1 MVAAATLAAFCS
13 GPGQSFVFSVFV
25 DPILADTGLSRVYLS
40 TLYAL
45 GTAVSAVMVVVVA
58 RLVDRFGA
66 RIMLAVIALFLG
78 IACFGMSFAAGP
90 VALFLG
96 FAALRALGQGSLP
109 VTATMLTA
117 QWFVKRR
124 GRAMSI
130 VILGLAASNALLPPV
145 TQGFISSF
153 GWREAYIGLG
163 VMVWVLLIPAAAF
176 VVRSRPE
183 MVGLHPDGSPEPVQE
198 PGSEE
203 DPSGTAGRRRVVT
216 SLNFWLIAL
225 PLAAVP
231 FVVTALVFH
240 QISILGQQGLEAG
253 VAAAVFV
260 VFAAASA
267 ASTAFSGV
275 LIEKLGPRKPLG
287 ISLGLLFVGILSLQ
301 FVTTPLLAAVYA
313 AVLGAA
319 AGMQGVVNG
328 VIWAH
333 YYGRRGLGAVQG
345 PATMVAISAAAL
357 APLPLAALQQPSG
370 SYALG
375 LAFMAAIPV
384 ACAVMAYL
392 FDPKRFNRE
401 VESA

>member
-1 MVAAATLAAFCS
+1 MRC
-13 GPGQSFVFSVFV
+13 
-25 DPILADTGLSRVYLS
+25 
-40 TLYAL
+40 
-45 GTAVSAVMVVVVA
+45 
-58 RLVDRFGA
+58 
-66 RIMLAVIALFLG
+66 
-78 IACFGMSFAAGP
+78 
-90 VALFLG
+90 
-96 FAALRALGQGSLP
+96 
-109 VTATMLTA
+109 
-117 QWFVKRR
+117 
-124 GRAMSI
+124 
-130 VILGLAASNALLPPV
+130 LPPV

-163 VMVWVLLIPAAAF
+163 VMVWVLLIPAAVF

-183 MVGLHPDGSPEPVQE
+183 MIGLYPDGSPEPVEE
-198 PGSEE
+198 PGAEE
-203 DPSGTAGRRRVVT
+203 SSAQTAGRRRVVT
-216 SLNFWLIAL
+216 SLNFWLLAL

-267 ASTAFSGV
+267 VTTAFSGV

-287 ISLGLLFVGILSLQ
+287 ISLGLLFLGVISLQ
-301 FVTTPLLAAVYA
+301 LVTTPLLAAVYA

-375 LAFMAAIPV
+375 LILMAAIPL

-401 VESA
+401 VEST